1 MTLNFDMLKNYKYR
15 EQIGRTIMVEWKY
28 FEEELDVFCQGEGF
42 YGYSSI
48 STLLDK
54 KIEDANDTLKEVLKV
69 CSKICFMMLVADSM
83 NQPLKERLNFFEYG
97 RSARPEDL
105 SEVEIEIL
113 ENTYENLTNAWLK
126 ARVAEILWLVK
137 KPKNISWIQTAIDCY
152 ISMKETT
159 GNWSKD
165 VGLCHER
172 AFFLVAKFGRN
183 PKVNVDIEK
192 MRDAKIRIILNE
204 YQYPNFIVLQMGEL
218 LANYG
223 LLENYENQLIVKYL
237 ELADLC
243 KEDNIHLAD
252 GYLKAVIGIYENLK
266 QFDKTSE
273 IIMQR
278 AKIYEKEGDE
288 HLRKE
293 IVGAVLA
300 QDSYEKALQ
309 IIETIPRKFRGKF
322 KYAQIEQKLY
332 EKMHDA
338 AQLFL
343 ETAPQIS
350 HQFDI
355 KDILDWVKS
364 EISGKEFPIALHRFL
379 SIKPMAKLDDLQ
391 EKVFEKTNNN
401 FLSNLFGEKHFSGD
415 ARVIRRSVAIGTN
428 ELTNEHLEEKIIEE
442 CKRDTEF
449 WTKSALIE
457 GFKILQRE
465 HNLRLEDF
473 FHLTK
478 LSSFIPEDRS
488 RDIAKGLYFGYDGDV
503 LTSLHLLAPQ
513 IEHIV
518 RYHLKNSDVKTT
530 MIEDGVET
538 ELSLNALLKKEETKT
553 VFHEALIIELKTIF
567 THPSG
572 FNIRNDVAHGLVSSD
587 NYNQVGFFY
596 AWYFLLRITFMH
608 FYRDVQSLDED
619 GFQDLVK
626 HPL

>member
-1 MTLNFDMLKNYKYR
+1 MAER
-15 EQIGRTIMVEWKY
+15 QC
-28 FEEELDVFCQGEGF
+28 FEKELDIFCQSESF
-42 YGYSSI
+42 YGYSNI
-48 STLLDK
+48 SSWLDEQAK
-54 KIEDANDTLKEVLKV
+54 NLESGKLKEELELY
-69 CSKICFMMLVADSM
+69 SKICFMMLIPTSM
-83 NQPLKERLNFFEYG
+83 NEPLKERLNFFEHG

-105 SEVEIEIL
+105 SDVEIEIL

-126 ARVAEILWLVK
+126 ARVAEILWLLK

-152 ISMKETT
+152 LSMKETT

-204 YQYPNFIVLQMGEL
+204 YKSPNFIVLQMGEL

-252 GYLKAVIGIYENLK
+252 GYLKAVIYLYDRLK
-266 QFDKTSE
+266 EFEKSSE
-273 IIMQR
+273 IVIKR
-278 AKIYEKEGDE
+278 VKLYESEGDE

-309 IIETIPRKFRGKF
+309 ILATIPRNFREKFQ
-322 KYAQIEQKLY
+322 YAQIEQNLY
-332 EKMHDA
+332 EKMHEA
-338 AQLFL
+338 AQVFL
-343 ETAPQIS
+343 ETAPKIT
-350 HQFDI
+350 HKIDI
-355 KDILDWVKS
+355 KDIVDWVNT
-364 EISGKEFPIALHRFL
+364 EISGQDFPIALHKFL
-379 SIKPMAKLDDLQ
+379 SIRSIFKFDDLQ
-391 EKVFEKTNNN
+391 EKVFENNN

-415 ARVIRRSVAIGTN
+415 ARVIKRSSAIGTN
-428 ELTNEHLEEKIIEE
+428 EFTDEQLEVKMIEE

-465 HNLRLEDF
+465 HNLSQEDF

-478 LSSFIPEDRS
+478 LSPFIPEDRS
-488 RDIAKGLYFGYDGDV
+488 RDIARGLYFGYDGDF
-503 LTSLHLLAPQ
+503 LMSLHLLAPQ

-518 RYHLKNSDVKTT
+518 RYHLKNSDIQTT
-530 MIEDGVET
+530 DIKDGIET
-538 ELSLNALLKKEETKT
+538 ELSLNALLKKEKTKT
-553 VFHEALIIELKTIF
+553 VFNEALIIELKTIF

-572 FNIRNDVAHGLVSSD
+572 FNIRNDVAHGLVSSN

-596 AWYFLLRITFMH
+596 AWYFLLRTTFMH
-608 FYRDVQSLDED
+608 FCRNVQNLDEER
-619 GFQDLVK
+619 FQDLIK
-626 HPL
+626 NPL

>member
-1 MTLNFDMLKNYKYR
+1 MPK
-15 EQIGRTIMVEWKY
+15 WKVI
-28 FEEELDVFCQGEGF
+28 EEELELLCQGDNF
-42 YGYSSI
+42 DGYSAIRSW
-48 STLLDK
+48 LEGKVKNL
-54 KIEDANDTLKEVLKV
+54 EDERLKDTLQLY
-69 CSKICFMMLVADSM
+69 SKICFMMLLPTSM
-83 NQPLKERLNFFEYG
+83 NAPLKERYNFFEHG
-97 RSARPEDL
+97 CSAILDDL
-105 SEVEIEIL
+105 TEFEISLL
-113 ENTYENLTNAWLK
+113 ESNYETIKNPWLK
-126 ARVAEILWLVK
+126 ARVAEILWLLK
-137 KPKNISWIQTAIDCY
+137 KPKNIDWIQTAIDCY
-152 ISMKETT
+152 LSMKETT

-204 YQYPNFIVLQMGEL
+204 YKSPNFIVLQMGEL

-278 AKIYEKEGDE
+278 AKIYEKEGDK

-309 IIETIPRKFRGKF
+309 IIATIPRKFRGKF
-322 KYAQIEQKLY
+322 KYARIEQKLY

-343 ETAPQIS
+343 ETVPQIS

-401 FLSNLFGEKHFSGD
+401 FLSNFFGEKHFSGD
-415 ARVIRRSVAIGTN
+415 ARVIKRSVAIGTN

-473 FHLTK
+473 FHLTQV
-478 LSSFIPEDRS
+478 SPFIPEDRS
-488 RDIAKGLYFGYDGDV
+488 RDIARGLYYGYDGDFF
-503 LTSLHLLAPQ
+503 TSLHLLAPQ
-513 IEHIV
+513 IEHII

-530 MIEDGVET
+530 MTEDGIET
-538 ELSLNALLKKEETKT
+538 ELSLNALLKKDETKT
-553 VFHEALIIELKTIF
+553 VFSDALVIELKTIF

-572 FNIRNDVAHGLVSSD
+572 FNIRNDIAHGLVSSND
-587 NYNQVGFFY
+587 YNQVGFFY
-596 AWYFLLRITFMH
+596 AWYFLLRITFIH
-608 FYRDVQSLDED
+608 FCRKVQSLDEE

-626 HPL
+626 NPS